1 MPFSTEISGLLSS
14 SVKNCIR
21 YKIGL
26 TEQFLSELY
35 VQYGLEKK
43 NMSIRFKDNT
53 SNLFSTLVYE
63 PIKNKLESL
72 NKECKLAISFKENIP
87 ELAFELYSLD
97 NWTIREKTAQQIFLT

>member
-35 VQYGLEKK
+35 VEHGLEKNIAK
-43 NMSIRFKDNT
+43 TFEQKKQRNKSFTEYKLDMKYNNIQEFREQ
-53 SNLFSTLVYE
+53 LFAHIV
-63 PIKNKLESL
+63 
-72 NKECKLAISFKENIP
+72 
-87 ELAFELYSLD
+87 
-97 NWTIREKTAQQIFLT
+97 R